1 MAARRIPDPKAG
13 GSNPSQVTRTPPGV
27 AQLVE
32 QWTVKR
38 VAQRSIGRQFKSA
51 SPDVVRPSIFYFG
64 WGLGAEQVPRAR
76 AGPPSYGHITAKT
89 PDPIRTPKLSA
100 VELDQYYG
108 GGPRGNLECRMAT
121 SRRVFCFPFDFSC
134 CAPGGRPGSRLGGRA
149 VQGASFRY

>member
-1 MAARRIPDPKAG
+1 MRLDGAMAARRIPDPKAG
-13 GSNPSQVTRTPPGV
+13 GSNPSQVTPPGV

-108 GGPRGNLECRMAT
+108 GGPRGNLECCMAL
-121 SRRVFCFPFDFSC
+121 FCAGDLFSFFFN
-134 CAPGGRPGSRLGGRA
+134 AGGWAG
-149 VQGASFRY
+149 QW

>member
-1 MAARRIPDPKAG
+1 MAARWIPDPKAG
-13 GSNPSQVTRTPPGV
+13 GSNPSSVTHPGV

-100 VELDQYYG
+100 VEHDQYYG
-108 GGPRGNLECRMAT
+108 GGPRGNLGCRMAAMLPAWPA
-121 SRRVFCFPFDFSC
+121 SRAPLVERV
-134 CAPGGRPGSRLGGRA
+134 A
-149 VQGASFRY
+149 VNH